1 MTTKEP
7 KADEALAREIFVAA
21 VAAQVAAG
29 RAPTPYV
36 DLAEDAFAA
45 AKAYAKVQAANKVP
59 FNVGGML

>member
-7 KADEALAREIFVAA
+7 KADETLARQIFVAA
-21 VAAQVAAG
+21 VSAQIATG
-29 RAPTPYV
+29 HAPTPYS
-36 DLAEDAFAA
+36 DLAEEAFAA